1 MKKFYKLFF
10 PVLCTLVVACN
21 QSIEKKI
28 DESFKVYVNNNF
40 NDPKS
45 LKEIISIT
53 PCDTMSKEHVR
64 PIIDMA
70 YGFRDIMESFD
81 SLTTIN
87 QELLGKNLNTS
98 LRRKFYGNKSVLSL
112 LYDNK
117 QAYLDYINW
126 LKIHGNRMDYLHS
139 TVRTNFE
146 NLDSTLYKVTYD
158 IKTRVNLENELQI
171 KHFYAVVNAEEI
183 EFYDSHPT
191 FNDYSVSF
199 GDLYK
204 DLLEFIS
211 LSEEVLAFKEK
222 QLKLSELL
230 MKTLELK

>member
-1 MKKFYKLFF
+1 
-10 PVLCTLVVACN
+10 
-21 QSIEKKI
+21 
-28 DESFKVYVNNNF
+28 
-40 NDPKS
+40 
-45 LKEIISIT
+45 
-53 PCDTMSKEHVR
+53 
-64 PIIDMA
+64 
-70 YGFRDIMESFD
+70 
-81 SLTTIN
+81 
-87 QELLGKNLNTS
+87 
-98 LRRKFYGNKSVLSL
+98 
-112 LYDNK
+112 
-117 QAYLDYINW
+117 
-126 LKIHGNRMDYLHS
+126 MDYLHS

-158 IKTRVNLENELQI
+158 IKTRVNIENELQI

-222 QLKLSELL
+222 QLKLSALL